1 VDHEPLV
8 VRFVN
13 VCRNLSIYNGNVYM
27 AILQCT
33 HISSLVKIVNLQ
45 LNKNVTIARVEE
57 PISLQSGQFWA
68 TSIASLR
75 ERLLDFRSYW
85 IVFIHIVRGCPS
97 GLLQFSKRKLLRSYW
112 HPPVEVYYSQHCD
125 IVKSSAFS
133 RLQNNVKVNED
144 LKTRHIHDHFTRGW
158 GWTSHS
164 TH

>member
-1 VDHEPLV
+1 MNHWWFVLSMSAGIYQFTMAMSIWQYCNVHTFLV
-8 VRFVN
+8 
-13 VCRNLSIYNGNVYM
+13 
-27 AILQCT
+27 
-33 HISSLVKIVNLQ
+33 LVKIVNLQ

-112 HPPVEVYYSQHCD
+112 HPPIEVYYSQHCD

-144 LKTRHIHDHFTRGW
+144 LKTRHIHNHFTRGW